1 MVNYKRTH
9 TCGQLDKSNEDQTVT
24 LCGWMHRRR
33 DFGGLIFV
41 DIRDRYGLTQL
52 IFDPEKNKEIHQKA
66 NELKSEWVISITG
79 KVVLRQEGMANKK
92 MKTGE
97 IEVEVEELNILSK
110 AKVLPFTIH
119 EDLNISEELRL
130 KYRYLDLRKGN
141 LIENLTMRHKA
152 MLEIRKFFD
161 AENFTEINTPI
172 LAKSTPEG
180 ARDYLVPSRVFPGNF
195 YALPQSPQIFKQLLM
210 VSGLDRYFQL
220 SPCFRD
226 EDLRADRQPEF
237 YQIDLEMSFGTPEDI
252 YTLLENL
259 MIQIFK
265 NCKGVE
271 LQTPFPRLTYAECME
286 RYGCDKPDLRFGM
299 ELIRIDEI
307 IEASSFSILKD
318 QIKEGSSCK
327 ALVLKKGAELSRKQ
341 IEKLIEFVRQFSL
354 SGLAWM
360 KRQDNAFSSNIV
372 KFFSDEQLE
381 QLKDKLEVSEGD
393 LVLIGCAKDTILNQA
408 LDQLRRH
415 LAKMFDLITKEYKF
429 LWVVDFPMFE
439 ENKETGKIESM
450 HHPFTHP
457 HPDDLNILESD
468 PLNVRTAA
476 YDLVVN
482 GYEVGSGSQRIHDSD
497 MQERIFNALGL
508 SKEDIKQKFG
518 FFVDALEYGTPPHLG
533 MGLGLERIAMVLCKT
548 DNIRDVIAFPKTTK
562 ASDLM
567 MQAPSSVDKE
577 QLKELEINAEPEA
590 ITWP

>member
-1 MVNYKRTH
+1 
-9 TCGQLDKSNEDQTVT
+9 
-24 LCGWMHRRR
+24 
-33 DFGGLIFV
+33 
-41 DIRDRYGLTQL
+41 
-52 IFDPEKNKEIHQKA
+52 
-66 NELKSEWVISITG
+66 
-79 KVVLRQEGMANKK
+79 
-92 MKTGE
+92 
-97 IEVEVEELNILSK
+97 
-110 AKVLPFTIH
+110 
-119 EDLNISEELRL
+119 
-130 KYRYLDLRKGN
+130 
-141 LIENLTMRHKA
+141 
-152 MLEIRKFFD
+152 
-161 AENFTEINTPI
+161 
-172 LAKSTPEG
+172 
-180 ARDYLVPSRVFPGNF
+180 
-195 YALPQSPQIFKQLLM
+195 M